1 MGGRGTSSK
10 RRVSRAK
17 TSSGNLKYKG
27 KIETTDYKGFAKRY
41 LSKYEEATGKSDT
54 VAYKV
59 GHAYYDLNSTVR
71 KLNTSNAKLHG
82 VKPIKDPAFTTSVL
96 SWLKDGEDLDYYAEK
111 TGNSVA
117 NLREIRNR
125 KVRLANK
132 KAMTM
137 PQFKE
142 LQIKELEKAYR
153 STKNGMFSRPS
164 DVKRIAAQIEIAK
177 KSPTGDVFS
186 RNEKANLARFEKN
199 GGRYDRWE

>member
-17 TSSGNLKYKG
+17 TSNGGLRYKG
-27 KIETTDYKGFAKRY
+27 KVETTVYKGFAHRY

-59 GHAYYDLNSTVR
+59 GHAFYDLNSTVR
-71 KLNTSNAKLHG
+71 KLNRSNAKLHG
-82 VKPIKDPAFTTSVL
+82 VKPIKDPDFTTNVL
-96 SWLKDGEDLDYYAEK
+96 SWLKDSDLKYYAEK
-111 TGNSVA
+111 TGQSEA

-153 STKNGMFSRPS
+153 STKNAMYSSPS
-164 DVKRIAAQIEIAK
+164 DVKRVATQIEIAK
-177 KSPTGDVFS
+177 KSPTGDYS
-186 RNEKANLARFEKN
+186 PRNEKANLARFEKN

>member
-17 TSSGNLKYKG
+17 TSNGNLKYKG
-27 KIETTDYKGFAKRY
+27 KIEATDYKGFAHRY
-41 LSKYEEATGKSDT
+41 LSKYEEATGKRDD
-54 VAYKV
+54 VVYKI
-59 GHAYYDLNSTVR
+59 GHAYYDLKSATR
-71 KLNTSNAKLHG
+71 KLNRSNAKLHG
-82 VKPIKDPAFTTSVL
+82 IKPTKDREFSKYAV
-96 SWLKDGEDLDYYAEK
+96 SWLKDSGLKDYAEK
-111 TGNSVA
+111 TGDSEA

-164 DVKRIAAQIEIAK
+164 DLKKIAAQIETAK

>member
-17 TSSGNLKYKG
+17 TSNGNLKYKG
-27 KIETTDYKGFAKRY
+27 KIETTDYKGFAHRY

-54 VAYKV
+54 VAYKI

-71 KLNTSNAKLHG
+71 KLNRSNAKLHG
-82 VKPIKDPAFTTSVL
+82 IKPTKDREFSTYAL
-96 SWLKDGEDLDYYAEK
+96 SWLKDSGLKDYAEK
-111 TGNSVA
+111 TGDSEA

-164 DVKRIAAQIEIAK
+164 DVKKIATQIEIAK
-177 KSPTGDVFS
+177 KSPTGDYSS

>member
-1 MGGRGTSSK
+1 M
-10 RRVSRAK
+10 SRAK
-17 TSSGNLKYKG
+17 TSNGNLKYKG
-27 KIETTDYKGFAKRY
+27 KIETTDYKGFAHRY
-41 LSKYEEATGKSDT
+41 LSKYEEATGKRDD
-54 VAYKV
+54 VVYKI
-59 GHAYYDLNSTVR
+59 GHAYYKLNSAVR
-71 KLNTSNAKLHG
+71 KLNRDNAKLHG
-82 VKPIKDPAFTTSVL
+82 IKPTKDREFSTYAL
-96 SWLKDGEDLDYYAEK
+96 SWLKDSGLKDYAEK
-111 TGNSVA
+111 TGDSEA

-142 LQIKELEKAYR
+142 LQIKELEKAYK
-153 STKNGMFSRPS
+153 STRNSMYSRPS
-164 DVKRIAAQIEIAK
+164 DLKKIAAQIETAK

>member
-17 TSSGNLKYKG
+17 TSNGNLRYKG
-27 KIETTDYKGFAKRY
+27 KIEATNFTGFARRY
-41 LSKYEEATGKSDT
+41 LSKYEKAQGLRDT
-54 VAYKV
+54 VGYKV
-59 GHAYYDLNSTVR
+59 GHAYYKLNSAVR
-71 KLNTSNAKLHG
+71 KLNRDNAKLHG
-82 VKPIKDPAFTTSVL
+82 IKPTKDREFSTYAV
-96 SWLKDGEDLDYYAEK
+96 SWLKDGDLKDYAKK
-111 TGNSVA
+111 TGDSEA

-142 LQIKELEKAYR
+142 LQIKELENAYR
-153 STKNGMFSRPS
+153 STKNAMFSRPS
-164 DVKRIAAQIEIAK
+164 DVKRVATQIEIAK
-177 KSPTGDVFS
+177 KSPTGDYS
-186 RNEKANLARFEKN
+186 PRNEKANLARFEKN

>member
-1 MGGRGTSSK
+1 MGGRGTSS
-10 RRVSRAK
+10 RVRTSRAK
-17 TSSGNLKYKG
+17 TSNGNLKYKG
-27 KIETTDYKGFAKRY
+27 KIETTDYKGFAHHY
-41 LSKYEEATGKSDT
+41 LSKYEEATGKRDD
-54 VAYKV
+54 VVYKI

-71 KLNTSNAKLHG
+71 KLNRSNAKLHG
-82 VKPIKDPAFTTSVL
+82 IKPTKDREFSKYAV
-96 SWLKDGEDLDYYAEK
+96 SWLKDSDIKDYAQK
-111 TGNSVA
+111 TGDSEA

-164 DVKRIAAQIEIAK
+164 DAKRIAVQIEMAK
-177 KSPTGDVFS
+177 KSPTGDVFP
-186 RNEKANLARFEKN
+186 RNEKVNLARFEKN

>member
-17 TSSGNLKYKG
+17 TSNGNLKYKG
-27 KIETTDYKGFAKRY
+27 KIEATNFTGFARRY
-41 LSKYEEATGKSDT
+41 LSEYEKAQGLRDT
-54 VAYKV
+54 VGYKV

-71 KLNTSNAKLHG
+71 KLNRSNAKLHG
-82 VKPIKDPAFTTSVL
+82 IKPTKDREFSTYAV
-96 SWLKDGEDLDYYAEK
+96 SWLKDSGLKDYAEK
-111 TGNSVA
+111 TGDSEA

-142 LQIKELEKAYR
+142 LQIKELEKAYK

-164 DVKRIAAQIEIAK
+164 DVKRVATQIEIAK
-177 KSPTGDVFS
+177 KSPTGDYS
-186 RNEKANLARFEKN
+186 PRNEKANLARFEKN

>member
-10 RRVSRAK
+10 RRVARAK
-17 TSSGNLKYKG
+17 TSNGNLKYKG

-54 VAYKV
+54 VGYKV

-96 SWLKDGEDLDYYAEK
+96 SWLKDSDLKDYAEK
-111 TGNSVA
+111 IGGSEA

-153 STKNGMFSRPS
+153 STKNAMFSSPS
-164 DVKRIAAQIEIAK
+164 DVKKVATQIEIAK
-177 KSPTGDVFS
+177 KSPTGDYS
-186 RNEKANLARFEKN
+186 PRNEKANLARFEKN

>member
-17 TSSGNLKYKG
+17 TSDGNLKYKG

-41 LSKYEEATGKSDT
+41 LSKYEELTGHDNN
-54 VAYKV
+54 VIYKI

-71 KLNTSNAKLHG
+71 KLNRSNAKLHG
-82 VKPIKDPAFTTSVL
+82 VKPTKDPDFTASVL
-96 SWLKDGEDLDYYAEK
+96 TWLKDSDLKYHAKVIGESE
-111 TGNSVA
+111 A

-132 KAMTM
+132 KALTM
-137 PQFKE
+137 PQMKE
-142 LQIKELEKAYR
+142 LQIKGLEKAYK
-153 STKNGMFSRPS
+153 STKNAMYSSPA
-164 DVKRIAAQIEIAK
+164 DAKKIAAQIEIAK
-177 KSPTGDVFS
+177 KSPTGDYS
-186 RNEKANLARFEKN
+186 PINEKAHLARFEKN

>member
-17 TSSGNLKYKG
+17 TSNGNLKYKG
-27 KIETTDYKGFAKRY
+27 KIETTDYKGFAHRY
-41 LSKYEEATGKSDT
+41 LSKYEEATGKRDD
-54 VAYKV
+54 VVYKI
-59 GHAYYDLNSTVR
+59 GNAYYDLKSATR
-71 KLNTSNAKLHG
+71 KLNRSNAKLHG
-82 VKPIKDPAFTTSVL
+82 IKPTKDREFSKYAV
-96 SWLKDGEDLDYYAEK
+96 SWLKDSGLKDYAEK
-111 TGNSVA
+111 TGDSEA

-142 LQIKELEKAYR
+142 LQIKELEKAYK
-153 STKNGMFSRPS
+153 STRNSMYSRPS
-164 DVKRIAAQIEIAK
+164 GLKKRGAQIETAK
-177 KSPTGDVFS
+177 KSPTGGVFS
-186 RNEKANLARFEKN
+186 RNEKAKLARFEKN

>member
-17 TSSGNLKYKG
+17 TSNGNLKYKG
-27 KIETTDYKGFAKRY
+27 KIEATDYKGFAHRY
-41 LSKYEEATGKSDT
+41 LSKYEEATGKRDD
-54 VAYKV
+54 VVYKI
-59 GHAYYDLNSTVR
+59 GHAYYDLKSATR
-71 KLNTSNAKLHG
+71 KLNRSNAKLHG
-82 VKPIKDPAFTTSVL
+82 IKPTKDREFSKYAV
-96 SWLKDGEDLDYYAEK
+96 SWLKDSGLKDYAEK
-111 TGNSVA
+111 TGDSEA

-142 LQIKELEKAYR
+142 LQIKELEKAYK
-153 STKNGMFSRPS
+153 STRNSMYSRPS
-164 DVKRIAAQIEIAK
+164 DLKKIAAQIETAK

>member
-17 TSSGNLKYKG
+17 TSNGNLKYKG
-27 KIETTDYKGFAKRY
+27 KIEATNFTGFARRY
-41 LSKYEEATGKSDT
+41 LSKYEEAQGLRDT
-54 VAYKV
+54 VGYKV
-59 GHAYYDLNSTVR
+59 GHAYYNLNSAVR
-71 KLNTSNAKLHG
+71 KLNRSNAKLHG
-82 VKPIKDPAFTTSVL
+82 IKPTKDREFSTYAV
-96 SWLKDGEDLDYYAEK
+96 SWLKGSDLKDYAKK
-111 TGNSVA
+111 TGDSEA

-142 LQIKELEKAYR
+142 LQIKELENAYR
-153 STKNGMFSRPS
+153 STKNAMFSRPS
-164 DVKRIAAQIEIAK
+164 DVKRVATQIEIAK
-177 KSPTGDVFS
+177 KSPTGDYS
-186 RNEKANLARFEKN
+186 PRNEKANLARFEKN

>member
-17 TSSGNLKYKG
+17 TSNGNLKYKG
-27 KIETTDYKGFAKRY
+27 KIEATNFTGFARRY
-41 LSKYEEATGKSDT
+41 LSKYEEAQGLRDT
-54 VAYKV
+54 VGYKV
-59 GHAYYDLNSTVR
+59 GHAYYNLNSAVR
-71 KLNTSNAKLHG
+71 KLNRSNAKLHG
-82 VKPIKDPAFTTSVL
+82 IKPTKDREFSTYAL
-96 SWLKDGEDLDYYAEK
+96 SWLKDSGLKDYAEK
-111 TGNSVA
+111 TGDSEA

-142 LQIKELEKAYR
+142 LQIKELENAYR
-153 STKNGMFSRPS
+153 STKNAMFSRPS
-164 DVKRIAAQIEIAK
+164 DVKRVATQIEIAK
-177 KSPTGDVFS
+177 KSPTGDYS
-186 RNEKANLARFEKN
+186 PRNEKANLARFEKN

>member
-27 KIETTDYKGFAKRY
+27 KIETTDYKGFAHRY
-41 LSKYEEATGKSDT
+41 LSKYEEATGKRDD
-54 VAYKV
+54 VVYKI
-59 GHAYYDLNSTVR
+59 GHAYYDLKSAVR
-71 KLNTSNAKLHG
+71 KLNRSNAKLHG
-82 VKPIKDPAFTTSVL
+82 IKPTKDREFSKYAV
-96 SWLKDGEDLDYYAEK
+96 SWLKDSGLKDYAEK
-111 TGNSVA
+111 TGGSEA

-142 LQIKELEKAYR
+142 LQIKELEKAYK
-153 STKNGMFSRPS
+153 STRNSMYSRPS
-164 DVKRIAAQIEIAK
+164 DLKKIAAQIETAK

>member
-17 TSSGNLKYKG
+17 TSNGNLKYKS
-27 KIETTDYKGFAKRY
+27 KIEATDYKGFAHRY
-41 LSKYEEATGKSDT
+41 LSKYEEATGKRDD
-54 VAYKV
+54 VVYKI
-59 GHAYYDLNSTVR
+59 GHAYYNLKSATR
-71 KLNTSNAKLHG
+71 KLNRSNAKLHG
-82 VKPIKDPAFTTSVL
+82 IKPTKDREFSKYAV
-96 SWLKDGEDLDYYAEK
+96 SWLKDSDIKDYAEK
-111 TGNSVA
+111 TGDSEA

-142 LQIKELEKAYR
+142 LQIKELEKAYK
-153 STKNGMFSRPS
+153 STRNSMYSRPS
-164 DVKRIAAQIEIAK
+164 DLKKIAAQIETAK

>member
-1 MGGRGTSSK
+1 MGGRGTSS
-10 RRVSRAK
+10 RARTARAK
-17 TSSGNLKYKG
+17 TSNGGLRYKG
-27 KIETTDYKGFAKRY
+27 KVETTDYKGFAYRY
-41 LSKYEEATGKSDT
+41 TSKYEEATGHKDT
-54 VAYKV
+54 ALYKV
-59 GHAYYDLNSTVR
+59 GHAYYDLKSTVR
-71 KLNTSNAKLHG
+71 KLNRDNAKLHG
-82 VKPIKDPAFTTSVL
+82 IKPTKDREFSTYAL
-96 SWLKDGEDLDYYAEK
+96 SWLKDSGLKDYAEK
-111 TGNSVA
+111 TGDSEA

-153 STKNGMFSRPS
+153 STKNAMFSRPS
-164 DVKRIAAQIEIAK
+164 DAKRIAVQIEIAK

>member
-17 TSSGNLKYKG
+17 TSNGNLKYKG
-27 KIETTDYKGFAKRY
+27 KIGATNFTGFARRY
-41 LSKYEEATGKSDT
+41 LSEYEKAQGLRDT
-54 VAYKV
+54 VGYKV

-71 KLNTSNAKLHG
+71 KLNRSNAKLHG
-82 VKPIKDPAFTTSVL
+82 IKPTKDREFSTYAV
-96 SWLKDGEDLDYYAEK
+96 SWLKDSGLKDYAEK
-111 TGNSVA
+111 TGDSEA

-142 LQIKELEKAYR
+142 LQIKELEKAYK
-153 STKNGMFSRPS
+153 STRNSMYSRPS
-164 DVKRIAAQIEIAK
+164 DLKKIAAQIETAK

>member
-17 TSSGNLKYKG
+17 TSNGNLKYKG
-27 KIETTDYKGFAKRY
+27 KLEATNYTGFAHRY

-59 GHAYYDLNSTVR
+59 GHAYYKLNSAVR
-71 KLNTSNAKLHG
+71 KLNRDNAKLHG
-82 VKPIKDPAFTTSVL
+82 IKPTKDREFSTYALSLNESKIKD
-96 SWLKDGEDLDYYAEK
+96 YAKK
-111 TGNSVA
+111 TGDSEA

-164 DVKRIAAQIEIAK
+164 DLKKIAAQIETAK

>member
-17 TSSGNLKYKG
+17 TSNGNLRYKG
-27 KIETTDYKGFAKRY
+27 KIEATNFTGFARRY
-41 LSKYEEATGKSDT
+41 LSKYEEAQGLRDT
-54 VAYKV
+54 VGYKV
-59 GHAYYDLNSTVR
+59 GHAYYNLNSAVR
-71 KLNTSNAKLHG
+71 KLNRSNAKLHG
-82 VKPIKDPAFTTSVL
+82 IKPTKDREFSTYAV
-96 SWLKDGEDLDYYAEK
+96 SWLKDSDLKDYAKK
-111 TGNSVA
+111 TGDSEA

-142 LQIKELEKAYR
+142 LQIKELENAYR
-153 STKNGMFSRPS
+153 STKNAMFSRPS
-164 DVKRIAAQIEIAK
+164 DVKRVATQIEIAK
-177 KSPTGDVFS
+177 KSPTGDYS
-186 RNEKANLARFEKN
+186 PRNEKANLARFEKN

>member
-17 TSSGNLKYKG
+17 TSNGNLKYKG

-41 LSKYEEATGKSDT
+41 LSKYEEATGKRDD
-54 VAYKV
+54 VVYKI
-59 GHAYYDLNSTVR
+59 GHAYYDLKSATR
-71 KLNTSNAKLHG
+71 KLNRSNAKLHG
-82 VKPIKDPAFTTSVL
+82 IKPTKDREFSKYAV
-96 SWLKDGEDLDYYAEK
+96 SWLKDSGLKDYAEK
-111 TGNSVA
+111 TGDSEA

-164 DVKRIAAQIEIAK
+164 DVKRVATQIEIAK
-177 KSPTGDVFS
+177 KSPTGDYS
-186 RNEKANLARFEKN
+186 PRNEKANLARFEKN

>member
-17 TSSGNLKYKG
+17 TSNGNLKYKG
-27 KIETTDYKGFAKRY
+27 KIEATNYTGFARRY

-59 GHAYYDLNSTVR
+59 GHAYYKLNSAVR
-71 KLNTSNAKLHG
+71 KLNRDNAKLHG
-82 VKPIKDPAFTTSVL
+82 IKPTKDREFSTYAL
-96 SWLKDGEDLDYYAEK
+96 SWLKDSGLKDYAEK
-111 TGNSVA
+111 TGDSEA

-153 STKNGMFSRPS
+153 STKNAMFSRPS
-164 DVKRIAAQIEIAK
+164 DAKRIAVQIEMAK